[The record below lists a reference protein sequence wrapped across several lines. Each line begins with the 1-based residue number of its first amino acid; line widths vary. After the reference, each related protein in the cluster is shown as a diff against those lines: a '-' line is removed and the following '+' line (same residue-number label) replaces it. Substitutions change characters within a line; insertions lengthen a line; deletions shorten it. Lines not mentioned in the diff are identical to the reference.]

1 VYEREKAAVAR
12 AGAQLVEAGMRV
24 GLGSGSTVT
33 LLVEAL
39 AELRPDAT
47 YVAASLSTESAAR
60 AAGLQLAPLDEVG
73 ELDLALDGSDQVD
86 DAGWLVKGGGAA
98 HTREKIVA
106 AAARRFVVLVSSDKL
121 VARIGPPVPLEVLAF
136 APGVTLARIGDARL
150 RPETPPSPD
159 GGLIADSFGAFDDPR
174 ALAAR
179 LDATPGVV
187 AHGLFAPE
195 TVERVLVA
203 RGETVSTL
211 ERATRARPLDRL

>member
-1 VYEREKAAVAR
+1 VYEREKAAVSR
-12 AGAQLVEAGMRV
+12 AGARLVESGMRV

-39 AELRPDAT
+39 GELRPDAT
-47 YVAASLSTESAAR
+47 YVAASLSTERAAR
-60 AAGLQLAPLDEVG
+60 AAGLRLVPLDELG

-121 VARIGPPVPLEVLAF
+121 VPRIGPPVPLEVLSF
-136 APGVTLARIGDARL
+136 APAVTLARVGDARL

-159 GGLIADSFGAFDDPR
+159 GGLIADYFGPVDDPR
-174 ALAAR
+174 ALADR

-195 TVERVLVA
+195 LVADVLVA
-203 RGETVSTL
+203 RGDTVSGRRTG
-211 ERATRARPLDRL
+211 APL

>member
-1 VYEREKAAVAR
+1 LSTAEREKRAAAR

-24 GLGSGSTVT
+24 GLGSGSTVA

-39 AELRPDAT
+39 EERRPDAT
-47 YVAASLSTESAAR
+47 FVAASPSTERAAR
-60 AAGLQLAPLDEVG
+60 AAGLRLVELDELR
-73 ELDLALDGSDQVD
+73 ELDLALDGADQID

-106 AAARRFVVLVSSDKL
+106 AAASRFVVLVSSDKL
-121 VARIGPPVPLEVLAF
+121 VARIGPPVPLEVLTF
-136 APGVTLARIGDARL
+136 APAATLARVGEARL

-159 GGLIADSFGAFDDPR
+159 GGVIADYVGPVEDPR

-195 TVERVLVA
+195 QVERVLVA
-203 RGETVSTL
+203 RGDSVD
-211 ERATRARPLDRL
+211 PL

>member
-1 VYEREKAAVAR
+1 VPVATSQSDREKLAAAR
-12 AGAQLVEAGMRV
+12 AGAQLVEPGMRV

-33 LLVEAL
+33 LLVETL

-47 YVAASLSTESAAR
+47 YVAASLSTERAAR
-60 AAGLQLAPLDEVG
+60 AAGLRLVALDELG

-86 DAGWLVKGGGAA
+86 DDGWLVKGGGAA

-121 VARIGPPVPLEVLAF
+121 VPRIGPPVPLEVLSF
-136 APGVTLARIGDARL
+136 APAVTLARVGDARL

-159 GGLIADSFGAFDDPR
+159 GGLIADYFGAVDDPR
-174 ALAAR
+174 ALATR

-195 TVERVLVA
+195 TVADVLVA
-203 RGETVSTL
+203 RGDAVSG
-211 ERATRARPLDRL
+211 R